1 MSKRAV
7 HMFEIRC
14 TSSAYGWTKCGRYA
28 GTHYIDSA
36 DFTRK
41 WKEVTCKQCLKMKA
55 VQTPISVTMKSE
67 NQ

>member
-7 HMFEIRC
+7 HMFEIRR

-36 DFTRK
+36 DFAYK
-41 WKEVTCKQCLKMKA
+41 WKEVTCKQCLKRKGCA
-55 VQTPISVTMKSE
+55 NPDFCDYE
-67 NQ
+67 E